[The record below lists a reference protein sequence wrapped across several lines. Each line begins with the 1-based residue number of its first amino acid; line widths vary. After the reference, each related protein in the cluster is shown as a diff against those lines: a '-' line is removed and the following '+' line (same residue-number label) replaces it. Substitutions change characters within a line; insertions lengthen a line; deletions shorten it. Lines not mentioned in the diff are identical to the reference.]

1 MAMKMRQ
8 SLAQLEQEFWHEAQE
23 DRRRRERLRRHAVVR
38 SRKRSYLRLE
48 RRRSMRFW
56 LLVLSLVATA
66 VIVTA
71 AMFASLYYLLS

>member
-8 SLAQLEQEFWHEAQE
+8 SLAQLEQQFWHEAE
-23 DRRRRERLRRHAVVR
+23 LDRDRREHLRRHAVVR
-38 SRKRSYLRLE
+38 SRRRSYVRNQKRS
-48 RRRSMRFW
+48 SMRFW
-56 LLVLSLVATA
+56 VLAVSLVATA